1 MRLVG
6 ESGNVAGN
14 TARPYMGDAYGD
26 LISKNKDLISNT
38 RSKPLQCTFHYS
50 VSSTPASFT
59 LGSSCYT
66 NPQQVP
72 HPIRTIKVHM
82 LSWAAVERPCPVISG
97 SVRATCLP
105 LREPEEVMVC

>member
-1 MRLVG
+1 MRV
-6 ESGNVAGN
+6 GNVVGN
-14 TARPYMGDAYGD
+14 AARHYMEGAYGD
-26 LISKNKDLISNT
+26 LISKIKELISNA

-82 LSWAAVERPCPVISG
+82 ISWAAVERPCPVISG

-105 LREPEEVMVC
+105 LREPEEVMVW